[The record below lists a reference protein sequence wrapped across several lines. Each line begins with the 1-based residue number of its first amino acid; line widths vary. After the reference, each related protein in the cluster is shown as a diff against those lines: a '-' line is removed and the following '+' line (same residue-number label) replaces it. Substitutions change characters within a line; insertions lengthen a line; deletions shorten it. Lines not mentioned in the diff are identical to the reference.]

1 MILLLVRSHEWTL
14 RVRKRSTVLL
24 FGGLRS
30 LNNVLRSMLKDIEI
44 GLCVEELLEFHRMDV
59 RRRLVI

>member
-1 MILLLVRSHEWTL
+1 M
-14 RVRKRSTVLL
+14 L

-30 LNNVLRSMLKDIEI
+30 LNNVLRSRLKDIEI